1 VSAQDRTPLSDK
13 EDLMKKTHINVDVG
27 KTFER
32 NGVANRTAKASRRR
46 WNLTDAQL
54 DEAEGI
60 AEIIAEGIGQPGNRN
75 FYFVCAADALAADRV
90 DLVFEAISI
99 TKAKMRANGIEETPS
114 QYFHRVFRQLLK
126 KRKITA
132 ELELAREQGRAAR
145 DRFMSQSTFDRPND

>member
-1 VSAQDRTPLSDK
+1 MSDK

-27 KTFER
+27 KTLEEPAF
-32 NGVANRTAKASRRR
+32 AKRAAKPSSRRR
-46 WNLTDAQL
+46 WKLTDAQL

-60 AEIIAEGIGQPGNRN
+60 AQIIAEGIGQPGNRN

-90 DLVFEAISI
+90 DLIFEAISI

-132 ELELAREQGRAAR
+132 EIELAREQGRAAR
-145 DRFMSQSTFDRPND
+145 DRFMSQSTLDRPND